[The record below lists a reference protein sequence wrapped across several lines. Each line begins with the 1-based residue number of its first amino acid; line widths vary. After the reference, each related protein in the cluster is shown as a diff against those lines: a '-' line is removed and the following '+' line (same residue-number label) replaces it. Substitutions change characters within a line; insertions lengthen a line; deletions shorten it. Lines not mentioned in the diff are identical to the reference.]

1 MTDGYSI
8 NRREDFSEY
17 SGLICERL
25 KQGEDISAELRD
37 AFLKSFVEVMTR
49 NIMLP
54 ENFRKLAALAA
65 SQSESD
71 KESFVI
77 SPSQTKD
84 MIYILSFLMYLR
96 QEAEHARRR
105 DEELKSKSNSR
116 LRRILGIIQEEG
128 RIRHKELAERLGVTP
143 SALTQ
148 FLSRYENDDIFT
160 AYKPG
165 REKIYLLTD
174 RGQAI
179 LKEFARDVNAAGN
192 SYASEDRG
200 QVTPDPSDKKEAG
213 SKTRSELITVKKEL
227 EKAKKC
233 AADLRKEN
241 RALKKKLTKTR
252 KRQRQAAYNRWNYEL
267 DPRKMAGMLIT
278 ASPEERQN
286 QDNLYQKDAEDRL
299 NVIISQ
305 LDCFYKQKERPDI
318 FLETIDEKA
327 KRIPENTEN
336 IICEERMAVCS

>member
-96 QEAEHARRR
+96 Q
-105 DEELKSKSNSR
+105 
-116 LRRILGIIQEEG
+116 
-128 RIRHKELAERLGVTP
+128 
-143 SALTQ
+143 
-148 FLSRYENDDIFT
+148 
-160 AYKPG
+160 
-165 REKIYLLTD
+165 
-174 RGQAI
+174 
-179 LKEFARDVNAAGN
+179 
-192 SYASEDRG
+192 
-200 QVTPDPSDKKEAG
+200 
-213 SKTRSELITVKKEL
+213 
-227 EKAKKC
+227 
-233 AADLRKEN
+233 
-241 RALKKKLTKTR
+241 
-252 KRQRQAAYNRWNYEL
+252 
-267 DPRKMAGMLIT
+267 
-278 ASPEERQN
+278 
-286 QDNLYQKDAEDRL
+286 
-299 NVIISQ
+299 
-305 LDCFYKQKERPDI
+305 
-318 FLETIDEKA
+318 
-327 KRIPENTEN
+327 
-336 IICEERMAVCS
+336 